1 MRGNFLLGIA
11 ERRGAHDE
19 GHEKEEV
26 ESGERR
32 QDEVLYRLNR
42 EIIIRASSFL
52 R

>member
-11 ERRGAHDE
+11 ERRGAHE

-32 QDEVLYRLNR
+32 QDEVLYRFNR